1 MSYRSICPIITYCYK
16 LDASAPIGASTNKV
30 GIVPMSISQ
39 LKLLSRMIR
48 DGQAKL
54 IESNGKLIPV
64 SLI

>member
-1 MSYRSICPIITYCYK
+1 MSK
-16 LDASAPIGASTNKV
+16 E
-30 GIVPMSISQ
+30 Q